1 VLLTAVLALAGSA
14 LFWGAV
20 QRLPVPSSH
29 VVVPWL
35 VWVVAF
41 AAAEVFVVHV
51 QVKRD
56 SHSFSLSDLV
66 LAAGLYLVAPGSLVT
81 AHLIGFGLVLVLH
94 RRQTGVKLAFNLT
107 QTVFSTS
114 VATLTFA
121 SLTGLPGGAGA
132 WSWVAALLAIAA
144 STVASNTC
152 IFTVI
157 SLSEGSLNVAALPGM
172 LALSLPFALGMAAVG
187 LLAATTAVQNP
198 AGLGL
203 LALPSV
209 LLISGYRA
217 FTKAREQQNNLLLLH
232 EVTSLLYNS
241 GDAPT
246 ALTDFLGAVR
256 AALRAQS
263 AELVLIDEAGGP
275 MTLSRNG
282 HSEDAFALRAFTHTD
297 DVDALITWCTEHGV
311 RTARTGGDGGA
322 QLETYA
328 ARHALKDAMVSV
340 LQAEDRVMG
349 LLLVSGRLGDVGTF
363 AGSDLAL
370 LETFGRHVATSLD
383 RGRLDA
389 DLRRVTELQ
398 EELRHAAMHDP
409 LTQMPNRTL
418 FLDRTQHALN
428 LAGRNGLWPAVLYID
443 LDGFKPVNDT
453 HGHQAGDVLLKVFS
467 QRLHESVRT
476 ADTAARLGGDEFAV
490 LLHGPIDESGIEQV
504 LTRLRTQ
511 LGLPVA
517 LGGDREAHVGAS
529 IGVALAGPHTD
540 IDTLIRHADLAMYTA
555 KRNGKGRSIY
565 YDPALEDGGSPATA
579 GVGHPAEAARVAAA
593 ACPHAL
599 PLDGSLPHGCA
610 LGAGATTP

>member
-1 VLLTAVLALAGSA
+1 VAFAGIA

-20 QRLPVPSSH
+20 HRLPAAGTQVPL
-29 VVVPWL
+29 PWL
-35 VWVVAF
+35 VWVGAF

-56 SHSFSLSDLV
+56 SHSFSLTDLV
-66 LAAGLYLVAPGSLVT
+66 LAAGLCLIAPASLVT
-81 AHLIGFGLVLVLH
+81 AQLLGAGLALVLH
-94 RRQTGVKLAFNLT
+94 RRQSGVKLAFNLA
-107 QTVFSTS
+107 QTVLSTS
-114 VATLTFA
+114 VATLAFA
-121 SLTGLPGGAGA
+121 ALTGPFGGAGA

-157 SLSEGSLNVAALPGM
+157 SLSEGSLNPAALPGM

-187 LLAATTAVQNP
+187 LLAANTAVQDP

-246 ALTDFLGAVR
+246 ALSDFLGAVR
-256 AALRAQS
+256 TALRAET
-263 AELVLIDEAGGP
+263 AELVLLGEAGGP
-275 MTLSRNG
+275 TTLSRNG
-282 HSEDAFALRAFTHTD
+282 HGEDAFALHSFEHSE
-297 DVDALITWCTEHGV
+297 DVDALIAWSTEHGV
-311 RTARTGGDGGA
+311 RTARTGGEGGA
-322 QLETYA
+322 ELERYA
-328 ARHALKDAMVSV
+328 SRHALKDAMVSV
-340 LQAEDRVMG
+340 LQAEDRILG

-453 HGHQAGDVLLKVFS
+453 HGHQAGDVLLKVFA

-490 LLHGPIDESGIEQV
+490 LLHGPIDESGINQV
-504 LTRLRTQ
+504 LTRLRSQ
-511 LGLPVA
+511 LGLSVA

-529 IGVALAGPHTD
+529 IGVALAGPDTD
-540 IDTLIRHADLAMYTA
+540 IDTLIRRADLAMYTA
-555 KRNGKGRSIY
+555 KRTGKGRSVY
-565 YDPALEDGGSPATA
+565 YDPALEGSGSPTTA
-579 GVGHPAEAARVAAA
+579 PPASPAALAARPV
-593 ACPHAL
+593 CPHSPPAA
-599 PLDGSLPHGCA
+599 GSIPHGCA
-610 LGAGATTP
+610 LAAGRAAS